1 MLVLTVVGARP
12 QFVKAAVLS
21 EALRGRCREVL
32 VHTGQHYDEGLSEQ
46 FFRELEIP
54 KPDHMLEVGSGSHAS
69 QTGQMLVRLEAVMIE
84 ERPDVVVLYGDTNST
99 LAGALAAAKI
109 GVPIAHVEAGC
120 RSYDRA
126 MPEEVNRV
134 VTDHVSTLLF
144 CPTRRS
150 VENLEREG
158 VTSGVHDVGD
168 LMFDLQ
174 RRQTTGAGRS
184 STGLEAL
191 GLSPGGYLVLT
202 IHRPSNTDRVD
213 RLEGILRA
221 LHAQDVPVV
230 FPVHPRTRGLIPPDL
245 LGGGSVIRFI
255 DPVGYRDMAAL
266 VGHARMVLTDSG
278 GVQKEAF
285 FHGTP
290 CVTLRDTTEWMET
303 VDAGWNR
310 LVGTDYEAMTEAI
323 RSWRPAGPRPGGL
336 FGDGHA
342 AARMADILLRAS

>member
-21 EALRGRCREVL
+21 RALRGRCREIL
-32 VHTGQHYDEGLSEQ
+32 VHTGQHYDDGLSEQ

-54 KPDHMLEVGSGSHAS
+54 RPDHMLEVGSGSHGS
-69 QTGQMLVRLEAVMIE
+69 QTGQMLVRIETVILE

-120 RSYDRA
+120 RSYDRG

-150 VENLEREG
+150 VENLQREG
-158 VTSGVHDVGD
+158 ITSGVHDVGD

-174 RRQTTGAGRS
+174 VCQTADVGRS
-184 STGLEAL
+184 PTVLDGL
-191 GLSPGGYLVLT
+191 GLSPGAYLVLT
-202 IHRPSNTDRVD
+202 IHRASNTDRVD
-213 RLEGILRA
+213 RLERILRS
-221 LHAQDVPVV
+221 LHRQDVPVV
-230 FPVHPRTRGLIPPDL
+230 FPVHPRTRKLISQDL
-245 LGGGSVIRFI
+245 LESDSLIRFI
-255 DPVGYRDMAAL
+255 DPVGYRDMLAL
-266 VGHARMVLTDSG
+266 VRDARMVLTDSG

-310 LVGTDYEAMTEAI
+310 LVGTDYEAMIEAI
-323 RSWRPAGPRPGGL
+323 RSWRPVGSRPRGL

-342 AARMADILLRAS
+342 AARMADILMGAS

>member
-21 EALRGRCREVL
+21 EALRGRCREIL

-54 KPDHMLEVGSGSHAS
+54 RPDHRLEVGSGSHAS
-69 QTGQMLVRLEAVMIE
+69 QTGQMLVRLEEVILG

-120 RSYDRA
+120 RSYDRR

-150 VENLEREG
+150 VANLEREG
-158 VTSGVHDVGD
+158 ITSGVHDVGD

-174 RRQTTGAGRS
+174 RRQAATAGQSRI
-184 STGLEAL
+184 LETL
-191 GLSPGGYLVLT
+191 GLSPSGYLVLT
-202 IHRPSNTDRVD
+202 IHRAANTDRVD
-213 RLEGILRA
+213 RLEGILRS
-221 LHAQDVPVV
+221 LSAQDVPVV
-230 FPVHPRTRGLIPPDL
+230 FPVHPRTRKLIPQDL
-245 LGGGSVIRFI
+245 LDGDSAIRFI
-255 DPVGYRDMAAL
+255 EPVGYREMLAL
-266 VGHARMVLTDSG
+266 VRDARMVLTDSG

-290 CVTLRDTTEWMET
+290 CLTLRDTTEWMET

-310 LVGTDYEAMTEAI
+310 LVGTDHETMIEAI
-323 RSWRPAGPRPGGL
+323 RSWRPAGPRPSGL

-342 AARMADILLRAS
+342 AARMADILLSAS